1 MIRTS
6 FSCMSLQR
14 EITISNWAI
23 EFHYQQRRLSFQTIQ
38 ASVGYWI
45 IHLFGSDIE
54 FSFLFEKSHPMFTYI
69 LGQHQM
75 RQKIVFICRRA
86 IEMGTMGRRKRNV
99 RAKLK
104 LSKNSPK
111 LPLQEYL
118 QSCWVDL
125 KKIKEEFA
133 KSIAREVAENQNKLG
148 LKIADLK

>member
-1 MIRTS
+1 
-6 FSCMSLQR
+6 
-14 EITISNWAI
+14 
-23 EFHYQQRRLSFQTIQ
+23 
-38 ASVGYWI
+38 
-45 IHLFGSDIE
+45 
-54 FSFLFEKSHPMFTYI
+54 MFTYI

-104 LSKNSPK
+104 FSKNSPK